1 MKKINYAVL
10 GSGRQGVAAA
20 YDLAKNGNANK
31 IILIDINIE
40 LAKSGSVK
48 LINRSGTFCKVGK
61 IFK

>member
-31 IILIDINIE
+31 VILIDINI
-40 LAKSGSVK
+40 S
-48 LINRSGTFCKVGK
+48 R
-61 IFK
+61 IFMIFEAMRPTCV